1 MQDIQEHTTVQST
14 TRPTVQRISALLSGH
29 FKVRPEAITPG
40 VTLGALSFDSLV
52 LIELGLVLDKE
63 FGVRIED
70 GELTEEHTLDDVVDL
85 LVAKGA
91 SL

>member
-1 MQDIQEHTTVQST
+1 MQDIQEHTTQDIA
-14 TRPTVQRISALLSGH
+14 QRVSALLSGQ
-29 FKVRPEAITPG
+29 FKVRPEAMEPG
-40 VTLGALSFDSLV
+40 VTLGKLSFDSLV

-63 FGVRIED
+63 FGVRIDD

-91 SL
+91 SV